1 MGKFWGGDH
10 FGIFLES
17 TVLWFSVW
25 TKGIKLQLLIRMRS
39 TIKSFPIEVSKTFLK
54 TGKLTVRDRGSLNY
68 ANMSNNAYMIYML
81 ILPTEKFGLV
91 SYFII
96 SDISLTEKAW
106 FQWRNSSPLP
116 SQRFNMESENGTV
129 ISFGTTI
136 FRNSIFNLGSVT
148 PGFPAPALCR
158 DLCETW
164 KQRILRNHGNVSG
177 THGTMALSKWIHG
190 LVEDLDKE
198 RHSTAGCLL

>member
-1 MGKFWGGDH
+1 MKKF
-10 FGIFLES
+10 I
-17 TVLWFSVW
+17 
-25 TKGIKLQLLIRMRS
+25 
-39 TIKSFPIEVSKTFLK
+39 
-54 TGKLTVRDRGSLNY
+54 
-68 ANMSNNAYMIYML
+68 
-81 ILPTEKFGLV
+81 
-91 SYFII
+91 
-96 SDISLTEKAW
+96 
-106 FQWRNSSPLP
+106 PLP

-129 ISFGTTI
+129 ISFGTII

-148 PGFPAPALCR
+148 PGFPARALCR